1 MSRDRSDFGSSQS
14 DERMCSHHPEHDS
27 ILDFPIGCKIGCLV
41 VIALVIIG
49 MFVWGGY
56 IFGGGR

>member
-1 MSRDRSDFGSSQS
+1 MSDRSDQT
-14 DERMCSHHPEHDS
+14 DEGRMCSHHPDRVYDET
-27 ILDFPIGCKIGCLV
+27 DFPPGCKVGCAV
-41 VIALVIIG
+41 VIGLVIIG